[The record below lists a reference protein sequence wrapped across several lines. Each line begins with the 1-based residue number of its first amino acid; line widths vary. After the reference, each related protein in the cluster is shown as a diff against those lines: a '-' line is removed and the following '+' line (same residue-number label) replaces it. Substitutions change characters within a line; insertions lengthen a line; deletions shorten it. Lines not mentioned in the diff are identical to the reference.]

1 MRLGTRVWG
10 IGKFLLLVGALG
22 LTFLIFFGLAMRMA
36 LRAREVEV
44 PSLAGKTVNDAT
56 RMAAALGLGL
66 RVEENQRSDEK
77 IPAGRVMQQDPPAG
91 ERARSQRTIRVWVSA
106 GVRATIVPVLVGQ
119 TDRTARIRLEQDGIE
134 VASTTEVRS
143 PDYPA
148 DAVVAQDPPAQS
160 RAPRVSLLINRG
172 EEATTYVMPD
182 VIGTEGDRAA
192 AGSPGARVSASA
204 LPGRSRTPASRPA
217 RSCGRRRP
225 ADSGW
230 AVAIRFPWRSAG
242 DDATSLRCGSRRR
255 SCRPTLPRSGAT
267 SPQSS
272 AAAPISSTST

>member
-10 IGKFLLLVGALG
+10 IGKFLLLVGALS

-134 VASTTEVRS
+134 VASITEVRL

-192 AGSPGARVSASA
+192 AGLRARGFRVSITGSQPYPGVPAGTVVRQNPAGGFRVGSA
-204 LPGRSRTPASRPA
+204 
-217 RSCGRRRP
+217 
-225 ADSGW
+225 D
-230 AVAIRFPWRSAG
+230 
-242 DDATSLRCGSRRR
+242 
-255 SCRPTLPRSGAT
+255 
-267 SPQSS
+267 
-272 AAAPISSTST
+272 PISLEVSR